1 MKFTE
6 EVKSDL
12 KRKVMNLHWAEKEDP
27 IQEEQLTEAVDIA
40 IDLLAKTKS
49 WSNSRAIAEKIP
61 SILSDLFEII
71 EI

>member
-12 KRKVMNLHWAEKEDP
+12 KRKVMNLHWAEKEDLV
-27 IQEEQLTEAVDIA
+27 QEGQLTEAVDIA